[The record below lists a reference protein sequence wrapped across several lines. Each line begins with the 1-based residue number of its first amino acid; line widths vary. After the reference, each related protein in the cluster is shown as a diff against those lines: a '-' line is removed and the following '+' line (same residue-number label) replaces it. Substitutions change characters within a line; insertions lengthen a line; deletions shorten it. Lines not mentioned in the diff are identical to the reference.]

1 MPIKFLFAVAAFA
14 ACTAADSAIPLLNY
28 TCPGKLEVH
37 ADQGGP
43 VYINGKETK
52 LKRFNDNAYEATGS
66 GVTLSI
72 TINPDGTSDVSYTG
86 PRRAHGVCQPASAS
100 AASTP
105 SAAGPAAPAPPVRP
119 APATAA
125 PRERNPKAESACLAA
140 VAKTT
145 NVARSRL
152 KVTDV
157 MTAQAGTGVTVSVP
171 GADAPWSCLVDKRG
185 RVQNA
190 MYTGKEG
197 GR

>member
-1 MPIKFLFAVAAFA
+1 MLRLPI
-14 ACTAADSAIPLLNY
+14 TAALLATAGAASAAIPMMNH
-28 TCPGKLEVH
+28 TCPGNLEVH

-43 VYINGKETK
+43 VYINGKQTQ
-52 LKRFNDNAYEATGS
+52 LKRFSDNYYEARGA

-72 TINPDGTSDVSYTG
+72 SINPDGTPTMSYTG
-86 PRRAHGVCQPASAS
+86 PKRAHGICQVASAG
-100 AASTP
+100 ST
-105 SAAGPAAPAPPVRP
+105 AP
-119 APATAA
+119 APATA
-125 PRERNPKAESACLAA
+125 RDSNPKAESACLAA
-140 VAKTT
+140 VAKKT
-145 NVARSRL
+145 NLARSKL

-157 MTAQAGTGVTVSVP
+157 MTAEAGTGVTVSVP

>member
-1 MPIKFLFAVAAFA
+1 MRSLLAAAAMLAVGGAASA
-14 ACTAADSAIPLLNY
+14 AIPLLNY

-43 VYINGKETK
+43 VYINGKEAR
-52 LKRFNDNAYEATGS
+52 LKRFNENFYEARGA

-72 TINPDGTSDVSYTG
+72 SINPDGTPEVSYTG
-86 PRRAHGVCQPASAS
+86 ANRANGICRQS
-100 AASTP
+100 AASSP
-105 SAAGPAAPAPPVRP
+105 ASSVPAAAGSARPPPGAAREGN
-119 APATAA
+119 
-125 PRERNPKAESACLAA
+125 PRAESACLAA
-140 VAKTT
+140 VARST
-145 NVARSRL
+145 NVARSKL

-157 MTAQAGTGVTVSVP
+157 MSAEAGIGVTVSVP